1 MERVLLS
8 VSILEFVSCKISGG
22 SGNDFD
28 GMLMRCLGNKSQ
40 PGEVFFLFALGP
52 PSPPP
57 NVILLCMTDG
67 LVSDSGTP
75 TRDYSP
81 GQQCQRAVPDITI
94 QVYFIVSSWHGKMFF
109 CFDYIS

>member
-52 PSPPP
+52 PSP
-57 NVILLCMTDG
+57 
-67 LVSDSGTP
+67 
-75 TRDYSP
+75 
-81 GQQCQRAVPDITI
+81 QCHSFVHDRLFGFRLWNADA
-94 QVYFIVSSWHGKMFF
+94 
-109 CFDYIS
+109 